1 MPNTKLLAAGN
12 QMTVDEDESELAELD
27 LSAYRTIRLSVDNW
41 VNSPAPVVIGVS
53 HVDQPNTVNA
63 NFITAV
69 DSFTV
74 PPGGSVSR
82 VYEVPGEVVAFL
94 ASPAHPPLAGIEIDF
109 TVFGRAD

>member
-12 QMTVDEDESELAELD
+12 QMTVDQDESELAELD
-27 LSAYRTIRLSVDNW
+27 LSAYGTIRLSVDNW
-41 VNSPAPVVIGVS
+41 VNSPAPVVIAVS

-74 PPGGSVSR
+74 APGGSVSR

-94 ASPAHPPLAGIEIDF
+94 AIPEHPPVAGIEIDF
-109 TVFGRAD
+109 TIYGRAD

>member
-1 MPNTKLLAAGN
+1 MPKTKLLACGN
-12 QMTVDEDESELAELD
+12 QMTVDEYESQLAQLD
-27 LSAYRTIRLSVDNW
+27 LSAYHTIRLSVDNW

-53 HVDQPNTVNA
+53 QVDEPSTINA
-63 NFITAV
+63 NFITSV

-94 ASPAHPPLAGIEIDF
+94 ARAEHPPLAGIEIDF
-109 TVFGRAD
+109 TVYGRAD